1 MLINRI
7 ALNFSAQAV
16 TIATFFVIALVFES
30 ENLGE
35 YAILSSIAAIMASFV
50 SLSVE
55 NSLLRLKV
63 EKTVEISETLLLLV
77 QVVLP
82 ILSISIVVLLFVNVN
97 YVGYVAVMTLNL
109 LAKKTINCVNIMK
122 GDLTK
127 IYVNNLLMSLPPLL
141 GLAFYYLAGSSFPD
155 FLSVLAASFVL
166 LNLQY
171 WWSSF
176 QGVAISRPASFSY
189 RDIKQRLI
197 EKKDFV
203 LYNTGSNLV
212 QTLSL
217 NVLTIILGYSFS
229 KELAAS
235 YALANRGLVVT
246 SSVIATVV
254 AHSLQVE
261 YRQGTL
267 GRSKLDKT
275 LASMLLAGSAIAVM
289 ATIYTMFIHNYIFG
303 DKYAGFSTM
312 VFALFPAMLTT
323 LVFSPKGA
331 VLTIMAKNSLIF
343 SQKMLYLVA
352 LAILLL
358 MGVAPTLLI
367 ASLGVLSFL
376 MGSLVYVYVR
386 KQL

>member
-82 ILSISIVVLLFVNVN
+82 ILSISIVVLLFINVN
-97 YVGYVAVMTLNL
+97 YVGYVTVMTLNL

-127 IYVNNLLMSLPPLL
+127 IYVNNLLMSLPPLF

-176 QGVAISRPASFSY
+176 QGVAISRLASFSY

-261 YRQGTL
+261 YRQGPL

-275 LASMLLAGSAIAVM
+275 LASMLLAVLPAPPMKM
-289 ATIYTMFIHNYIFG
+289 ATDSLRYGIWSLCNTSKKRTASESICQN
-303 DKYAGFSTM
+303 
-312 VFALFPAMLTT
+312 LQLTRAWG
-323 LVFSPKGA
+323 LSESP
-331 VLTIMAKNSLIF
+331 
-343 SQKMLYLVA
+343 
-352 LAILLL
+352 
-358 MGVAPTLLI
+358 P
-367 ASLGVLSFL
+367 
-376 MGSLVYVYVR
+376 
-386 KQL
+386 